1 MKKLAP
7 LLPYF
12 RPLRRSLIGGML
24 CVVATAS
31 IGLMAPIVIGR
42 AIDAMSTGISRQ
54 KLLLYGLLL
63 VAITLVQGIFRY
75 SQRMILVT
83 MSRRIE
89 SDLRNDFFAHLEKL
103 HLGFFHRSFTGDLM
117 ARATNDLNAV
127 RMLCGPAIMYAT
139 TTVITGVAAITLMT
153 RVHGG
158 LTLVAVCILPLTAIV
173 TRVFGKRI
181 HVLFNLVQEHF
192 SNLSTKVQQNLS
204 GARVVRAYAQED
216 AEEASFAL
224 VSREYVDYNLRLS
237 RWNAA
242 FGPLLHLLVGFG
254 FVVVLIYGGHL
265 MIQGVITVGEFV
277 TFDLFFG
284 ELVWPMIAVGW
295 VINLTERGTASM
307 ARIQEVLDEEPT
319 IFDRPGLVKP
329 DTPLNGAIE
338 MRQLSFAY
346 EANDDKLPSP
356 VLSEIHLRAAAGD
369 TVAIVGRTG
378 SGKSTLLSLIPR
390 LFEPSRDQIFVDGVD
405 LLDWPLV
412 DLRGAIAMVPQE
424 TFLFSASVRDNIAF
438 GKPQAPDD
446 EIRHAAT
453 LADLDEDLSDFPQ
466 GLDTMVGERGITLS
480 GGQKQRVALAR
491 ALLRQPRILLLDDC
505 LSAVDSQTEARIL
518 SNLRSVFTGRT
529 VFFVTHRVS
538 AAQTADQIIVLD
550 DGHIVERGNHA
561 ELLRR
566 QGIYADLAL
575 RQQLEEELAAV

>member
-12 RPLRRSLIGGML
+12 RPCRRSLVSGML

-42 AIDAMSTGISRQ
+42 AIDGMSTGISRER
-54 KLLLYGLLL
+54 LLFYGALL
-63 VAITLVQGIFRY
+63 VGITLVQSLFRY
-75 SQRMILVT
+75 GQRMILVS

-89 SDLRNDFFAHLEKL
+89 FDLRNDFFGHLEKL
-103 HLGFFHRSFTGDLM
+103 HLGFFQRSFTGDLM

-139 TTVITGVAAITLMT
+139 NTVITGAVALTLMSQ
-153 RVHGG
+153 VHTG
-158 LTLVAVCILPLTAIV
+158 LTLVAVGILPLTAIV
-173 TRVFGKRI
+173 TRIFGKRI

-192 SNLSTKVQQNLS
+192 STLSTRVQQNLS

-216 AEEASFAL
+216 AEEAHFAE
-224 VSREYVDYNLRLS
+224 VSQEYVERNRDLVK
-237 RWNAA
+237 WNAG
-242 FGPLLHLLVGFG
+242 FNPLLHLMVGLG

-265 MIQGVITVGEFV
+265 MIRGDITVGQFV

-307 ARIQEVLDEEPT
+307 GRIQEVLDTEPE
-319 IFDRPGLVKP
+319 IFDRPGVTSLEAA
-329 DTPLNGAIE
+329 LRGEIE
-338 MRQLSFAY
+338 MRGLHFAY
-346 EANDDKLPSP
+346 EDET
-356 VLSEIHLRAAAGD
+356 VLHDIHLWADAGD

-378 SGKSTLLSLIPR
+378 SGKSTLLSLVPR
-390 LFEPSRDQIFVDGVD
+390 LFEPPSGQLFVDGRD
-405 LLDWPLV
+405 ILEWPLEE
-412 DLRGAIAMVPQE
+412 LRGDLAMVPQE

-438 GKPQAPDD
+438 GRPDAD
-446 EIRHAAT
+446 DDAIRLAASQ
-453 LADLDEDLSDFPQ
+453 ADLDADLSDFPQ
-466 GLDTMVGERGITLS
+466 GLDTVVGERGITLS

-491 ALLRQPRILLLDDC
+491 ALLCQPRILLLDDC
-505 LSAVDSQTEARIL
+505 LSAVDAQTESRIL
-518 SNLRSVFTGRT
+518 SNLRSIFQGRT

-550 DGHIVERGNHA
+550 EGHIVERGHHSD
-561 ELLRR
+561 LLKHE
-566 QGIYADLAL
+566 GIYADLAL

>member
-1 MKKLAP
+1 MKKLAL

-12 RPLRRSLIGGML
+12 RPCRRSLIAGIL

-42 AIDAMSTGISRQ
+42 AIDAMAEGISRDQ
-54 KLLLYGLLL
+54 LLVYGLLL
-63 VAITLVQGIFRY
+63 VGITLVQGIFRY

-89 SDLRNDFFAHLEKL
+89 LDLRNDFFAHLEKL
-103 HLGFFHRSFTGDLM
+103 HLGFFQRSFTGDLM

-139 TTVITGVAAITLMT
+139 TTVITGAAALTLMT

-158 LTLVAVCILPLTAIV
+158 LTLVALCILPLTAIV

-181 HVLFNLVQEHF
+181 HTLFNLVQEHF
-192 SNLSTKVQQNLS
+192 SNLSTRVQQNLS
-204 GARVVRAYAQED
+204 GARVVRAYAQES
-216 AEEASFAL
+216 AEEASFAA
-224 VSREYVDYNLRLS
+224 VSREYVEHNLRLS

-242 FGPLLHLLVGFG
+242 FSPLLHLMVGIG

-265 MIQGVITVGEFV
+265 MIEGVITVGEFV

-307 ARIQEVLDEEPT
+307 ARIQEVLDEKPE
-319 IFDRPGLVKP
+319 IFDRPGLVGP
-329 DTPLNGAIE
+329 DHGIVGALE
-338 MRQLSFAY
+338 MRHLEFAY
-346 EANDDKLPSP
+346 AEGRP
-356 VLSEIHLRAAAGD
+356 VLSDISLRARAGE
-369 TVAIVGRTG
+369 TVAIVGRTA

-390 LFEPSRDQIFVDGVD
+390 LFEPSPGQLFIDDVDI
-405 LLDWPLV
+405 LDWPLV
-412 DLRGAIAMVPQE
+412 DLRGAMAMVPQE

-438 GKPQAPDD
+438 GKPEAPD
-446 EIRHAAT
+446 EAIRRAAT
-453 LADLDEDLSDFPQ
+453 LADLDADLSDFPQ

-550 DGHIVERGNHA
+550 EGRIVERGTHDA
-561 ELLRR
+561 LLED